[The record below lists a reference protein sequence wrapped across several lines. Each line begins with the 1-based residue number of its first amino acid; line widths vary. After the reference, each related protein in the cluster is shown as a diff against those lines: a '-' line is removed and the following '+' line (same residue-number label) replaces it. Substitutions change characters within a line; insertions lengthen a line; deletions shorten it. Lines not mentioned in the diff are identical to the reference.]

1 MRGKRFEE
9 MAASF
14 QLEVKPHPEQDRHYR
29 ITVCPVD
36 ATEGISKILLP
47 QMKLSVQDKTEDR
60 KANRR
65 KKKFL
70 IGPDNIPS
78 LMAKVETILIN

>member
-47 QMKLSVQDKTEDR
+47 QMKLSVQDK
-60 KANRR
+60 ANKR

-78 LMAKVETILIN
+78 LMAKVDSFIISLRLV

>member
-14 QLEVKPHPEQDRHYR
+14 QLEVKPHPGQDRHYR

-47 QMKLSVQDKTEDR
+47 QMKLSVQDK
-60 KANRR
+60 ANKR